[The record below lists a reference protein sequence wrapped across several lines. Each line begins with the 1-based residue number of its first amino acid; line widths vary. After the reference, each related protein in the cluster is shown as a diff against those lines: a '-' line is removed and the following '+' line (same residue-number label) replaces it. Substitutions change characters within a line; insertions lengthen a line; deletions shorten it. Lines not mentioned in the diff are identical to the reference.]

1 MVETKALGWTPWRMK
16 AISGSHPIQ
25 AQMCSMD
32 CGRHNP
38 EEE

>member
-25 AQMCSMD
+25 AQMM
-32 CGRHNP
+32 P
-38 EEE
+38 